1 MPALKAGD
9 RKAMDHVLGMWALI
23 IPAAGTG
30 LVPILWSASS
40 TWMAADVCFSPKY
53 NRDASSSPCWTP

>member
-1 MPALKAGD
+1 
-9 RKAMDHVLGMWALI
+9 MDHVLGMWALI